1 MPDAWSRCD
10 CARGDTIT
18 GRIVSST
25 EDGVR
30 LDVAGEAREIRFADV
45 ERALVQVELNRP
57 KAARSDDEEG

>member
-1 MPDAWSRCD
+1 VRLCQ
-10 CARGDTIT
+10 GDTIT

-25 EDGVR
+25 EEGVR
-30 LDVAGEAREIRFADV
+30 LDVAGEALQIRFADV